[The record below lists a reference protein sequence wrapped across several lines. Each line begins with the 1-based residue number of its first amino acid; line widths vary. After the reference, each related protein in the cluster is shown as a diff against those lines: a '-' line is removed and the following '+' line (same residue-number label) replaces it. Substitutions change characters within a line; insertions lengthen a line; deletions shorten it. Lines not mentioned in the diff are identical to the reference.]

1 VTDWNTNILDE
12 FRENEGKVGGMFE
25 GASLLLLHHTG
36 AKSGI
41 ERINPLMYQDLGGRL
56 AIFASKAGATTH
68 PDWYHN
74 LLANPDTTIEVGTET
89 NSVTARVADGDERQ
103 QIWDKQKNDR
113 PQFAEYEKT
122 AEGRQI
128 PVIVLE
134 PRQA

>member
-1 VTDWNTNILDE
+1 MTDWNANIIDE

-25 GASLLLLHHTG
+25 GAPMLLLHHTG
-36 AKSGI
+36 AKSGT
-41 ERINPLMYQDLGGRL
+41 ERINPLTYQDLGDDL
-56 AIFASKAGATTH
+56 AIFASKAGATTN

-89 NSVTARVADGDERQ
+89 NSVTARVVNGDERE
-103 QIWDKQKNDR
+103 QIWDKQKSDR
-113 PQFAEYEKT
+113 PHFAEYEKT